1 MVCIAL
7 WRAQE
12 CEASAM
18 DKPTG
23 GASDPRTIKDKIRE
37 FRERAVKAK
46 LKAAVTSETIAKRMF
61 EDAAQQYDEMA
72 DKLEETGR
80 PY

>member
-1 MVCIAL
+1 MN
-7 WRAQE
+7 
-12 CEASAM
+12 M
-18 DKPTG
+18 PMGD
-23 GASDPRTIKDKIRE
+23 ASDPKVIKNKVRE

-46 LKAAVTSETIAKRMF
+46 LKAAATSEITAKRMF

>member
-1 MVCIAL
+1 
-7 WRAQE
+7 
-12 CEASAM
+12 M

-46 LKAAVTSETIAKRMF
+46 LKAAATSETIAKRMF